1 VPESFDL
8 ELISFKLC
16 PFVQR
21 SVIMTHSV
29 MAEFPQLYEAL
40 IRRCG
45 GYLSTL
51 LPPGEGTPPAAK
63 SRY

>member
-8 ELISFKLC
+8 ELISFKLR
-16 PFVQR
+16 PFVRR
-21 SVIMTHSV
+21 SLV
-29 MAEFPQLYEAL
+29 AGFPQLYEAR
-40 IRRCG
+40 IRRRG

-51 LPPGEGTPPAAK
+51 LPPGEDFPLAAK